1 MVRQHKKQ
9 KNQRQR
15 QSIRNT
21 KDDKDRISELPI
33 HVFLRILEFMNTRD
47 AVRLC
52 ALSKSWKDFW
62 KRLTTLSFDSWESS
76 IVNFEKFVSE
86 VLSGRDGSI
95 PLLNLEIILRTDLE
109 QLDDIYPE
117 IWRVSQHPAIENLS
131 FCEP

>member
-1 MVRQHKKQ
+1 MVR
-9 KNQRQR
+9 RQR
-15 QSIRNT
+15 QIIRNA
-21 KDDKDRISELPI
+21 KDDRDRISELPI
-33 HVFLRILEFMNTRD
+33 HVFLRIILEFMNTKD
-47 AVRLC
+47 VVRLC

-62 KRLTTLSFDSWESS
+62 KRLTTLSVLILGSQVFS
-76 IVNFEKFVSE
+76 IATSLCSRFCLVEMV
-86 VLSGRDGSI
+86 DSI